1 MRSGSTKCS
10 KCYFKTIQLD
20 KGKCLNKRKQYQ
32 WRSDNLKDTR
42 NSRWWANPSSHMV
55 MMLLIMELWVGPTL
69 APDRCLALLHISPPN
84 YCSILIFK
92 VTAIHL
98 KQHWIF
104 QKMQISSIE
113 AYLVNIVKLG
123 RRCGILWFFNLS
135 SAETLILSLK
145 FDQFD
150 PFCQLTQKVCQ
161 KCAT

>member
-1 MRSGSTKCS
+1 
-10 KCYFKTIQLD
+10 
-20 KGKCLNKRKQYQ
+20 
-32 WRSDNLKDTR
+32 
-42 NSRWWANPSSHMV
+42 MV

-69 APDRCLALLHISPPN
+69 APDRCLALFHISPPN

-150 PFCQLTQKVCQ
+150 PFSQMTQKVCQ
-161 KCAT
+161 KSAIWNEKTQKFWKNSEILSRLKSLFDRQKLGFQAVMEQRIVPIDTDFDIWA